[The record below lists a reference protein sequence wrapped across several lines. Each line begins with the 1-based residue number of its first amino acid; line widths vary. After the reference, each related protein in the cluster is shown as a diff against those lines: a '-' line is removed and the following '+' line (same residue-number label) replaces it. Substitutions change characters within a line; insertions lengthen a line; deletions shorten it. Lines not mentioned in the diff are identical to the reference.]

1 MGGGASGRGNGSGI
15 NSSRVNW
22 DKQSRHDKGSKRYVK
37 GKSYTTIPK
46 NDIQSFIDKHLP
58 TAQKIG
64 ENKYRVRSKQVVG
77 MYVDKHGNAHQSTN
91 AIITLSKTGSH
102 VFPVRP
108 DGFKED

>member
-1 MGGGASGRGNGSGI
+1 MFGFKILIFR
-15 NSSRVNW
+15 
-22 DKQSRHDKGSKRYVK
+22 
-37 GKSYTTIPK
+37 KSYTTIPK

-58 TAQKIG
+58 TAQKIS
-64 ENKYRVRSKQVVG
+64 ENKYRVHSKMVVG
-77 MYVDKHGNAHQSTN
+77 MYVYTHGKAHQSTN